1 MPNLRKQFSIGTID
15 SFMIIRYSFG
25 MYFEYNEL
33 KNGINVEK
41 HGIDFITAQK
51 IWQDVMMIEITLNFS
66 DESRTMCIGKIN
78 KKHWT
83 AIITYREEYIRI
95 ISVRRSRKKEI
106 LHYENC

>member
-1 MPNLRKQFSIGTID
+1 
-15 SFMIIRYSFG
+15 
-25 MYFEYNEL
+25 MYFEYNKL
-33 KNGINVEK
+33 KNSINVGK

-51 IWQDVMMIEITLNFS
+51 IWQDEMMIEIILDFP

-83 AIITYREEYIRI
+83 AIVTHREEYIRI

-106 LHYENC
+106 LYYENS